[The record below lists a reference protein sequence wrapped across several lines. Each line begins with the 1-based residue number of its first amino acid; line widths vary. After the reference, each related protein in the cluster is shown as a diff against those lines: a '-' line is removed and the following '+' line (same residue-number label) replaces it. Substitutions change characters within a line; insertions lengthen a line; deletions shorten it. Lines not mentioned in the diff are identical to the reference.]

1 MAGRASGPGALLTH
15 LAVAADDVLVGS
27 QLAQADRA
35 TSVQLLGRVADLGAH
50 PELEAVGEAGRGVG
64 VDNGGVDARREPRNG
79 LFGTADDRLRVAG
92 GGAGWRVSAPPPAP
106 HGRTTAR

>member
-92 GGAGWRVSAPPPAP
+92 GGRGGGIDPAPPGGA
-106 HGRTTAR
+106 ARDR